1 MTSGGGR
8 EGAGALGGF
17 DATATD
23 PEGAAVADAV
33 AEAVGVAL
41 AVGNG
46 VKTGV
51 GLAGIEVAAGMLLPV
66 TVCEGP
72 GSPILV
78 RNRAAPAPSAK
89 AAKPAAAQ
97 AAT

>member
-8 EGAGALGGF
+8 EGAGALGRVRRDGYR
-17 DATATD
+17 T
-23 PEGAAVADAV
+23 GRCSCCRDAV

-46 VKTGV
+46 VETGV

-66 TVCEGP
+66 TV
-72 GSPILV
+72 
-78 RNRAAPAPSAK
+78 
-89 AAKPAAAQ
+89 
-97 AAT
+97 